1 MIDSG
6 AGHSSPP
13 PKEGDAGSLNGQLD
27 SPLNRVAGLTLN
39 SSPNLTALLQEH
51 EQKEQ
56 AGSSERMKRSPEKEE
71 GLREEEH
78 ASPTKKRNLQV
89 DTDNASDTP
98 SSVRFLISNASA
110 GSIIGKGG
118 STISEFQLQSGARI
132 QLSRNR
138 EFFPGT
144 TDRIIL
150 LSGTINAIL
159 TALHLILSKIMTEEA
174 GGGDISQKTSQVK
187 LIVPNA
193 VCGGIIGKGGAT
205 IRAYVEDSAANI
217 KLSGQDQAV
226 PGVTD
231 RIVTIT
237 GKLEQQMRAVALILA
252 KMTEDPNYML
262 YSNMPLS
269 YSVYT
274 PVGMPHG
281 PMPLHGFPMGPGQ
294 GMPFQQ
300 HPILPPQHMAQLA
313 GMIPG
318 GPPTHAITVA
328 VPDEHVGAIVGR
340 GGRTITEIQQ
350 MAGVRIKIS
359 DRGDFVMGTTNRK
372 ITITGPLEGTQ
383 IAQYLLS
390 QKVHQNATEYGHG
403 HMQ

>member
-6 AGHSSPP
+6 AGHVSSPSQG
-13 PKEGDAGSLNGQLD
+13 GDSGSLNGQLD
-27 SPLNRVAGLTLN
+27 SPLNRVAELTLN
-39 SSPNLTALLQEH
+39 SSSNLTALLREQ

-56 AGSSERMKRSPEKEE
+56 SGAGGSEKMKRSPDSEKEE
-71 GLREEEH
+71 EGGEH
-78 ASPTKKRNLQV
+78 LSPTKKRNLQV

-269 YSVYT
+269 YSVYA
-274 PVGMPHG
+274 PVGMPNMG
-281 PMPLHGFPMGPGQ
+281 PHAYPMGPGQ
-294 GMPFQQ
+294 GLPYQQ

-313 GMIPG
+313 GIMPS
-318 GPPTHAITVA
+318 GPPAHAITVA

-350 MAGVRIKIS
+350 MARVRIKIS

-390 QKVHQNATEYGHG
+390 QKVHQNAAEYGHG